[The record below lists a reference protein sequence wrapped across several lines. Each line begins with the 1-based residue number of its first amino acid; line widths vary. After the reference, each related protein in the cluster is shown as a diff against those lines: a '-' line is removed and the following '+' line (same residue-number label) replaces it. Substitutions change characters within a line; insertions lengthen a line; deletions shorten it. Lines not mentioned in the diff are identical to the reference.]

1 MTEKYIRIEAINP
14 SLFFGPEN
22 KNFKLLQK
30 RFPELKLTSRGDE
43 IKASGPGDQ
52 IKAFELKLSQIIAQ
66 LLNNPTNN
74 EGDVESILESEVEEN
89 SSTEKSLTKGV
100 LVYGNRGKVIKPRTA
115 NQRVLVDAV
124 EDHDVVFAV
133 GPAGTGKTYTAVALA
148 VRALKRK
155 EVKRIILA
163 RPAVEAGESLG
174 FLPGDLKE
182 KIDPYL
188 SPLYD
193 SLIDMI
199 APEKYLKYMD
209 NGTIEVIPL
218 AFMRGRTLD
227 NCFVILDEAQ
237 NATETQLKMFLTRM
251 GPNAKMIVTGDM
263 SQVDLPRSQQSGLQ
277 GAIRMLRGIKGIA
290 IVELDV
296 LDVVRHKL
304 VKEIIKAYDAKMPP
318 SK

>member
-1 MTEKYIRIEAINP
+1 MTEKSIRVEAINP
-14 SLFFGPEN
+14 SQFFGTEN
-22 KNFKLLQK
+22 KNLKFLQK
-30 RFPELKLTSRGDE
+30 RFPTLKLTSRGDE
-43 IKASGPGDQ
+43 IKASGPEDQ
-52 IKAFELKLSQIIAQ
+52 IIVFEEKLGELIQQ
-66 LLNNPTNN
+66 LLNNPSISDG
-74 EGDVESILESEVEEN
+74 EVETILEGEPHPK
-89 SSTEKSLTKGV
+89 TEKEQDLTKDV
-100 LVYGNRGKVIKPRTA
+100 LVYGSRGRIIKPRTK
-115 NQRVLVDAV
+115 NQQSLVKAVDA
-124 EDHDVVFAV
+124 HDVVFAV

-155 EVKRIILA
+155 EVKKIILA

-188 SPLYD
+188 QPLYN
-193 SLIDMI
+193 SLLDMM
-199 APEKYLKYMD
+199 PSDKYMKYIE
-209 NGTIEVIPL
+209 NGTVEVVPL

-263 SQVDLPRSQQSGLQ
+263 SQVDLPRNQTSGLQ
-277 GAIRMLRGIKGIA
+277 GAIRMLSRIKGIA

-296 LDVVRHKL
+296 MDVVRHKL
-304 VKEIIKAYDAKMPP
+304 VKEIIKAYDRK
-318 SK
+318 KED